1 MLLLVEHYRITID
14 ARLLYNSDNRM
25 ILYCPE
31 TREEIMDGKHITYF
45 VRDLL
50 SDRGIYINYKDLKD
64 FIYKGVQL

>member
-14 ARLLYNSDNRM
+14 ARLLYNRENRM

-45 VRDLL
+45 VTDIL
-50 SDRGIYINYKDLKD
+50 SDRGIYINHNDLKD